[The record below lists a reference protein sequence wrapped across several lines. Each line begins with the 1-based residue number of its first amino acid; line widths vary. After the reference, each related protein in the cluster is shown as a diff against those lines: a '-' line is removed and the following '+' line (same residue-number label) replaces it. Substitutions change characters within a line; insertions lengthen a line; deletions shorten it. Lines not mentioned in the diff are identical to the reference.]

1 VTTPAQ
7 IKNQARTLRDRAHEL
22 RLEDPGA
29 NTLTQ
34 VVADLA
40 GALADLAEQL
50 EGHGGEKFQVSGS
63 LDT

>member
-1 VTTPAQ
+1 MTTPVQ
-7 IKNQARTLRDRAHEL
+7 IKNQARQLRDRAHEL

-50 EGHGGEKFQVSGS
+50 ERAPSG
-63 LDT
+63 

>member
-7 IKNQARTLRDRAHEL
+7 IKNQARQLRDRASEL
-22 RLEDPGA
+22 RSEDPGA

-34 VVADLA
+34 VVADIA

-50 EGHGGEKFQVSGS
+50 ERTVSPAGG
-63 LDT
+63 D